1 MKALVALILLVQIAV
16 YQANAHGPKPIG
28 PSPPLG
34 LRDCDSS
41 EGEEAA
47 EVAMDYINTHHKHGY
62 KYALNRIEELR
73 VLPRRPASEV
83 VILELD
89 LLETKCHVL
98 NPLPLENC
106 TVRELINHAIEADC
120 DVKLL
125 KEDGKLSV
133 TGARCHSSPDSAED
147 IIKICPDCPLLIP
160 LNDTQVVKTVELL
173 LDQYHSTNDAYFM
186 LIEIARAQM
195 QAPNTIIAEFAIS
208 ATNCSSK
215 DASENVKACQALSG
229 DQAQFG
235 FCVGSVMHVP
245 KEEIHVECEVYA
257 PQSEVA
263 HPVLAKDNVGLL
275 PAVVQGFSHH
285 NLRHSHSSQF
295 NDSSESNSAEVP
307 VAATLSAKLVVKRT
321 VSEPTA
327 EHPGD
332 VLHPPPPQCPGRIRH
347 FHI

>member
-195 QAPNTIIAEFAIS
+195 QVYKKHPAPVSYKLQVTEHAYLTDVSLF
-208 ATNCSSK
+208 
-215 DASENVKACQALSG
+215 
-229 DQAQFG
+229 
-235 FCVGSVMHVP
+235 
-245 KEEIHVECEVYA
+245 
-257 PQSEVA
+257 QSEVA